1 MKKILFIIILFGT
14 IVFTGYIMRPKDT
27 DVCVQQISDFH
38 SIEKNTLDAIVYGS
52 SHSWLG
58 FDAKE
63 FESITGYRTYNYSC
77 FWQSFNTTWLFI
89 NDSFITQ
96 TPKVVFV
103 DVGRVNDY
111 LHNMELEGQ
120 IYYTRK
126 LKISKE
132 KIMFLIQCFGNN
144 LEGYIS
150 YCFPI
155 VSFHNKWEN
164 ISELFEEKQHND
176 FISSSGQMI
185 SNGHTSFKN
194 ELIGYNMR
202 SDDEMTEYILS
213 INEYEG
219 GEIGEQDI
227 CPENIVLMNDITDA
241 FVRGRNF
248 EIALKFSLDKVVEV
262 MGFTGAFYLDENLSL
277 IATKHSNIV
286 NITELSWG
294 DIKQIV
300 EDQNMLNLHHIDYM
314 KDVNINVYNYL
325 MRYRVISLLVKKVRF
340 ATGNFG
346 YIAFTDSAKSR
357 VWQDKDITI
366 LTYIEKLIGIFKTYN
381 LK

>member
-58 FDAKE
+58 FDSKE

-111 LHNMELEGQ
+111 LHDMELEGQ

-126 LKISKE
+126 LKNSKE

-227 CPENIVLMNDITDA
+227 CPENIVLMNDITDKCKEKNI
-241 FVRGRNF
+241 R
-248 EIALKFSLDKVVEV
+248 
-262 MGFTGAFYLDENLSL
+262 L
-277 IATKHSNIV
+277 IWYVTPYV
-286 NITELSWG
+286 G
-294 DIKQIV
+294 DYNY
-300 EDQNMLNLHHIDYM
+300 DRAM
-314 KDVNINVYNYL
+314 KDYVSKNGGEYINLFEHINDIGL
-325 MRYRVISLLVKKVRF
+325 DANSDFSDSDHLNASGAKKV
-340 ATGNFG
+340 AVYLSE
-346 YIAFTDSAKSR
+346 YINT
-357 VWQDKDITI
+357 
-366 LTYIEKLIGIFKTYN
+366 EK
-381 LK
+381 